1 MKVRQPLEMNQSDAW
16 LKLDDHYRIQMV
28 LFLID
33 FFVTIM
39 RVTSSKRIT
48 RRRLHNTVRKTI
60 LSYYSQEEAAR
71 VVGAAKKQHV
81 SISNFVASAALKAA
95 EVVLSKANKLP

>member
-1 MKVRQPLEMNQSDAW
+1 
-16 LKLDDHYRIQMV
+16 
-28 LFLID
+28 
-33 FFVTIM
+33 M
-39 RVTSSKRIT
+39 RVTSGKRIT

-71 VVGAAKKQHV
+71 VVGAAKKQRV

-95 EVVLSKANKLP
+95 EIVLFKASKRP

>member
-1 MKVRQPLEMNQSDAW
+1 
-16 LKLDDHYRIQMV
+16 
-28 LFLID
+28 
-33 FFVTIM
+33 
-39 RVTSSKRIT
+39 VTSGKGIT

-71 VVGAAKKQHV
+71 IVEAAKKQKV

-95 EVVLSKANKLP
+95 EALSKTSKPH